1 MPNLQLNSLLSWHL
15 TFLQQRTTGVAK
27 ACFAL
32 NASYKWCLSGTPVQ
46 NRIGEFFSLLRFL
59 QVRPFASYFCKQC
72 PCSQLQWTANKQG
85 RCTECSHTYVSISK
99 QPILFTLTITLG
111 DSTISRFS
119 TRKSSIQVSQSS
131 RRQVYFLRQS
141 NTRFSYGGKNDGGTQ
156 DRPAKAPSHYGPHH
170 ASTVEA
176 RAYLFHGTSA
186 QTVSAIASH
195 STLLFS

>member
-1 MPNLQLNSLLSWHL
+1 MPSLQLNSLLSWHL

-85 RCTECSHTYVSISK
+85 RCTECSHTYVSSSK
-99 QPILFTLTITLG
+99 QSIFLTLTITSG

-119 TRKSSIQVSQSS
+119 TRKSSTQVSQSS
-131 RRQVYFLRQS
+131 RRQVYSFGNLIQILVTEGRTTEERKIGLQKLRLITDHIMLRRLKQE
-141 NTRFSYGGKNDGGTQ
+141 
-156 DRPAKAPSHYGPHH
+156 H
-170 ASTVEA
+170 
-176 RAYLFHGTSA
+176 TS
-186 QTVSAIASH
+186 SME
-195 STLLFS
+195 LPPKR